1 MGQNDQKKKKMPLSF
16 SGSYI
21 QRENVCGCMY
31 MCVFVDF
38 EGRVLGEG
46 RDKYTVWHNGKTWT

>member
-46 RDKYTVWHNGKTWT
+46 RV